1 MQKMEFSIPNINI
14 ERNDD
19 IKMGN
24 KIMPINL
31 ENEKK
36 LKMNESMLWYQQ
48 KKIKEGKTL
57 KMYDKTRVRIE

>member
-1 MQKMEFSIPNINI
+1 MEFSIPNINI